1 MKKGVLILF
10 LVTFFLCIIFI
21 KSQKPSNDENEISIK
36 EKIKSEIANDIF
48 IPSEYDDKGILFLNQ
63 VKNKESYFPNYEIRI
78 TNNVHVTSDDWRFFQ
93 ENYDHIGNVKLVI
106 EISKNVFN
114 DLKKQ
119 ADINLL
125 NPNLNGEIKGIY
137 ECLNICFERIKQT
150 DGRWGNQCNCK
161 DQY

>member
-1 MKKGVLILF
+1 MKKGILILF
-10 LVTFFLCIIFI
+10 FVTFSLTIYITSI
-21 KSQKPSNDENEISIK
+21 KSSSDEKEISIK
-36 EKIKSEIANDIF
+36 EKIKSEIANDVF
-48 IPSEYDDKGILFLNQ
+48 IPNEYNDKGILFLNQ
-63 VKNKESYFPNYEIRI
+63 VKNKESYFPKYEVRI
-78 TNNVHVTSDDWRFFQ
+78 TNNVHVTSGDWRFFQ

-106 EISKNVFN
+106 EISKNMFN

-125 NPNLNGEIKGIY
+125 NPNLNEEIKGIY

-161 DQY
+161 NQY

>member
-1 MKKGVLILF
+1 MKKGILILF
-10 LVTFFLCIIFI
+10 FVTFLLCTIYIIS
-21 KSQKPSNDENEISIK
+21 KKPSNDSKEISIK
-36 EKIKSEIANDIF
+36 EKIKSEIANDVF

-63 VKNKESYFPNYEIRI
+63 VKNKESYFPKYDVRI
-78 TNNVHVTSDDWRFFQ
+78 TNNVHVTSGDWRFFQ

-119 ADINLL
+119 GDFNLL
-125 NPNLNGEIKGIY
+125 NPSFNAEIKGIY

-161 DQY
+161 NQY

>member
-1 MKKGVLILF
+1 MKKGILILF
-10 LVTFFLCIIFI
+10 FVTFSLTIYITSI
-21 KSQKPSNDENEISIK
+21 KSSSDEKEISIK
-36 EKIKSEIANDIF
+36 EKIKSEIANDVF
-48 IPSEYDDKGILFLNQ
+48 IPNEYNDKGILFLNQ
-63 VKNKESYFPNYEIRI
+63 VKNKESYFPKYEVRI
-78 TNNVHVTSDDWRFFQ
+78 TNNVHVTSGDWRFFQ

-119 ADINLL
+119 GDFNLL
-125 NPNLNGEIKGIY
+125 NPSFNAEIKGIY

-161 DQY
+161 NQY

>member
-1 MKKGVLILF
+1 MKKGVLILVLITF
-10 LVTFFLCIIFI
+10 LLCIIYI
-21 KSQKPSNDENEISIK
+21 ISQKPSNEAKESSII
-36 EKIKSEIANDIF
+36 EKIKSEIANDVF
-48 IPSEYDDKGILFLNQ
+48 IPNEYNDKGILFLNQ
-63 VKNKESYFPNYEIRI
+63 VKNKKSYFPKYEVRI
-78 TNNVHVTSDDWRFFQ
+78 TNNVHVTSGDWRFFQ

-125 NPNLNGEIKGIY
+125 NPNLNGEIKGIFIS
-137 ECLNICFERIKQT
+137 LNICFERIKQT

-161 DQY
+161 NKY

>member
-1 MKKGVLILF
+1 MKKGILMLF
-10 LVTFFLCIIFI
+10 LVTFLLCIIYIVF
-21 KSQKPSNDENEISIK
+21 QKPSNHEKEISIK
-36 EKIKSEIANDIF
+36 EKIKSEIANDVF

-63 VKNKESYFPNYEIRI
+63 VKNKESYFPNYEVRF
-78 TNNVHVTSDDWRFFQ
+78 TNNVHVTSGDWRFFQ

-106 EISKNVFN
+106 EISKNFFN

-119 ADINLL
+119 GDFNLL
-125 NPNLNGEIKGIY
+125 NPSFNLEIKDIY

-161 DQY
+161 NQY

>member
-1 MKKGVLILF
+1 MKKGILILF
-10 LVTFFLCIIFI
+10 LVTFLLCIIYI
-21 KSQKPSNDENEISIK
+21 VSQKPLNEAKETSIK
-36 EKIKSEIANDIF
+36 EKIKSEIANDVF
-48 IPSEYDDKGILFLNQ
+48 IPSEYNDKGILFLNQ
-63 VKNKESYFPNYEIRI
+63 VKNKKSYFPKYEVRI
-78 TNNVHVTSDDWRFFQ
+78 TNNVHVTSGDWRFFQ

-137 ECLNICFERIKQT
+137 KCLNICFERIKQT

-161 DQY
+161 NQY

>member
-1 MKKGVLILF
+1 MKKGILILF
-10 LVTFFLCIIFI
+10 FVTFLLTIYITSI
-21 KSQKPSNDENEISIK
+21 KSSSDEKEISIK
-36 EKIKSEIANDIF
+36 EKIKSEIANDVF
-48 IPSEYDDKGILFLNQ
+48 IPNEYNDKGILFLNQ
-63 VKNKESYFPNYEIRI
+63 VKNKESYFPKYEVRI
-78 TNNVHVTSDDWRFFQ
+78 TNNVHVTSGDWRFFQ

-119 ADINLL
+119 GDFNLL
-125 NPNLNGEIKGIY
+125 NPSFNAEIKGIY

-161 DQY
+161 NQY

>member
-1 MKKGVLILF
+1 MKKDILILF
-10 LVTFFLCIIFI
+10 FVTLLVCTIYIIS
-21 KSQKPSNDENEISIK
+21 KKPSNGSKEISTK
-36 EKIKSEIANDIF
+36 EKIKSEIANDVF
-48 IPSEYDDKGILFLNQ
+48 IPNEYDDKGILFLNQ
-63 VKNKESYFPNYEIRI
+63 VKNKESYFPKYEVRI
-78 TNNVHVTSDDWRFFQ
+78 TNNVHVTSGDWRFFQ

-125 NPNLNGEIKGIY
+125 NRNLNAEIKGIY
-137 ECLNICFERIKQT
+137 ECLNICFERIEQT

-161 DQY
+161 N

>member
-1 MKKGVLILF
+1 MKKGILILF
-10 LVTFFLCIIFI
+10 LVTFLLCIIYI
-21 KSQKPSNDENEISIK
+21 VSQKPLNEAKETSIK
-36 EKIKSEIANDIF
+36 EKIKSEIANDVF
-48 IPSEYDDKGILFLNQ
+48 IPSEYNDKGILFLNQ
-63 VKNKESYFPNYEIRI
+63 VKNKESYFPNYEVRI
-78 TNNVHVTSDDWRFFQ
+78 TNNVHVTSGDWRFFQ

-137 ECLNICFERIKQT
+137 ECLNICFERLKQT

-161 DQY
+161 NQY

>member
-1 MKKGVLILF
+1 MKKGVLILVLITF
-10 LVTFFLCIIFI
+10 LLCIIYI
-21 KSQKPSNDENEISIK
+21 ISQKPSNEAKESSIK
-36 EKIKSEIANDIF
+36 EKIKSEIANDVF
-48 IPSEYDDKGILFLNQ
+48 IPSEYNDKGILFLNQ
-63 VKNKESYFPNYEIRI
+63 VKNKESYFPNYEVRI
-78 TNNVHVTSDDWRFFQ
+78 TNNVHVTSGDWRFFQ

-119 ADINLL
+119 DDFNLL
-125 NPNLNGEIKGIY
+125 NPSFNREIKGIY

-161 DQY
+161 NQY